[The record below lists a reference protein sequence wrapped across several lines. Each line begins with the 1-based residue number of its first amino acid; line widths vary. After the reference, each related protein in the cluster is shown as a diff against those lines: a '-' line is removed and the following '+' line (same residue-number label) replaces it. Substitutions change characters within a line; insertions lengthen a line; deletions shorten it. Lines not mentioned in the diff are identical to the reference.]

1 MTARFLTILMILLLS
16 LAACREKED
25 MQVKNYYSAGTLST
39 QVISYT
45 PYKAVV
51 RLRFFVWDRSNADG
65 VTRIEI
71 ADRISYS
78 GDYAGSFD
86 SLKRIFT
93 PSAGPYSAAVIF
105 SNGLDDDM
113 NMNGFFEITEPVIR
127 KICHASVPGNEILL
141 ARAGNR
147 SKPVEIIGGGFTRDA
162 TVLDQELAAICK
174 TGNYIAT
181 DSLSLLKAMDS
192 VFNYLLSESSYANRH
207 CIIMISRREKFWQ
220 DMSMVALTNK
230 ALHNGIHCHLIDA
243 GPSYNWD
250 HAGMYD
256 FLKKLYVRSSGLYYS
271 SPFAFNYNFNN
282 SELPMDMLQVAG
294 NMPGV
299 MQGGVECF
307 EIQWTIEHNLSTFY
321 AGHIYEDEFVI
332 RINTNAEQVEIPVT
346 FRFYIN

>member
-1 MTARFLTILMILLLS
+1 MTASRTLYLILLVLS
-16 LAACREKED
+16 MAACREKED
-25 MQVKNYYSAGTLST
+25 MQVKNYYSAGTLSS
-39 QVISYT
+39 QVVSYT
-45 PYKAVV
+45 PYTATV
-51 RLRFFVWDRSNADG
+51 RLRFFVWDRTYSDG
-65 VTRIEI
+65 LTRMDLS
-71 ADRISYS
+71 DRISYS

-86 SLKRIFT
+86 SLKRIT
-93 PSAGPYSAAVIF
+93 TASSGPYSAAVIF

-113 NMNGFFEITEPVIR
+113 NMDGFFETTEPTIR

-162 TVLDQELAAICK
+162 TVLDQELAAVCK
-174 TGNYIAT
+174 TGNYIAS

-192 VFNYLLSESSYANRH
+192 VFNFLLSESSYTNRH

-220 DMSMVALTNK
+220 DVSMVALTNK
-230 ALHNGIHCHLIDA
+230 ALHNGIRCHLIDA
-243 GPSYNWD
+243 GPPYNWE
-250 HAGMYD
+250 HTGMYD
-256 FLKKLYVRSSGLYYS
+256 FLKKLYVRSSGVYYT
-271 SPFAFNYNFNN
+271 SPYEFNYYFDN

-299 MQGGVECF
+299 MKGGVECF
-307 EIQWTIEHNLSTFY
+307 EILWTLEHDLATFY
-321 AGHIYEDEFVI
+321 SGRLYEDEFVI